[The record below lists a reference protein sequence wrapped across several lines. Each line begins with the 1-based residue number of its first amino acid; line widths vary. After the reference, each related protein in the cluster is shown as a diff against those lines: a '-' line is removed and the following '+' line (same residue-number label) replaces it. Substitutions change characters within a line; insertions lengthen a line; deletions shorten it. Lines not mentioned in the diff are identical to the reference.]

1 MNGAGVIAVCLLGV
15 GTSPQDTVE
24 LEGGKKLEGRVVYE
38 DDDVLVLR
46 RGSRD
51 REIEL
56 ADVVAVD
63 SVARK
68 LDRFLAVAEA
78 VGANDVEGNL
88 ALAAQASAV
97 GLEAEARLFWW
108 RVLELA
114 PDHADANRRL
124 GHVRRGSRWLVPDG
138 GRRWPLDQLL
148 ERRADW
154 GEAWE
159 LETTHYVLRTNL
171 DLGTAVAAAL
181 ELERFYRTFFS
192 TFARPLRLYEVEE
205 PMDVHVHADA
215 ASYPES
221 GNEGGYFAPAENIA
235 RVDAS
240 RGLHVGTLI
249 HEATHQLIHNT
260 AERERTYSGS
270 IPGWLDEGLAE
281 YMEASIRGSVGETTV
296 EVGAVNRAHFRA
308 QAMAGKPYDLA
319 RVIQFDAGDFSAS
332 TRRSLKYAQA
342 YSLVHY
348 CLRGEDGAYREGFL
362 AFVRGAYRGKSS
374 STHFKKAL
382 GIRGEKGF
390 DEGWSRYARSL
401 GG

>member
-1 MNGAGVIAVCLLGV
+1 MNGPSALAVFLLASV
-15 GTSPQDTVE
+15 ASPQDTVE

-38 DDDVLVLR
+38 DDEVLVLR
-46 RGSRD
+46 SGSRD
-51 REIEL
+51 REIDV

-68 LDRFLAVAEA
+68 LAGFLAVT
-78 VGANDVEGNL
+78 EGVAASDTARNL
-88 ALAAQASAV
+88 TLAAQASAV
-97 GLEAEARLFWW
+97 GLDGEARLFWW
-108 RVLELA
+108 RVLVVD
-114 PDHADANRRL
+114 PDHAEANRGL

-138 GRRWPLDQLL
+138 GRRLPLDRLG
-148 ERRADW
+148 ERRVDW

-171 DLGTAVAAAL
+171 DLGSALAAAL
-181 ELERFYRTFFS
+181 ELERFYRTFFA

-260 AERERTYSGS
+260 AERERAYSGS

-281 YMEASIRGSVGETTV
+281 YMEASIRGSVGATTV
-296 EVGAVNRAHFRA
+296 EVGAVNGAHFRA
-308 QAMAGKPYDLA
+308 QAMAGKPYDLS
-319 RVIQFDAGDFSAS
+319 RVIHFDSGDFTAS

-348 CLRGEDGAYREGFL
+348 GLHGEDGAYREGFL
-362 AFVRGAYRGKSS
+362 DFVRGAYRGKSS

-382 GIRGEKGF
+382 GIRSEKDF
-390 DEGWSRYARSL
+390 DAGWSTYARSL